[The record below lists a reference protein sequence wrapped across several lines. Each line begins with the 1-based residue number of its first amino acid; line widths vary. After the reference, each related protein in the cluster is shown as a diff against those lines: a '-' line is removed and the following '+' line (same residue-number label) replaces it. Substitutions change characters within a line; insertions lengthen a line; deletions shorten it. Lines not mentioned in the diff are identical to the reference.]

1 MKEKIR
7 QLFMALL
14 KFGKYNAPDGTVLV
28 YEGDEITVGTE
39 VFIQADEYQPVSCP
53 DGQYG
58 PYTVSAGVVT
68 EIADENEPVTE
79 IVEQEEE
86 APVVDEEKEALIQE
100 NKELKEKVAELEAK
114 IAELEEKKEEVEQEK
129 LSAENQVKELEQKE
143 QKKGFARYFE

>member
-14 KFGKYNAPDGTVLV
+14 KFGKYTAPDGTTLV
-28 YEGDEITVGTE
+28 FEGDQITIGTE
-39 VFIQADEYQPVSCP
+39 VFIEDSDYQPIPCP
-53 DGQYG
+53 DGTYG
-58 PYTVSAGVVT
+58 PYIVSAGVVT
-68 EIADENEPVTE
+68 EIKEEQEVK
-79 IVEQEEE
+79 QEEE
-86 APVVDEEKEALIQE
+86 APVVDEEKEALIRE
-100 NKELKEKVAELEAK
+100 NEELKAKIAELEAK

>member
-14 KFGKYNAPDGTVLV
+14 KFGKYEAPTGEILV
-28 YEGDEITVGTE
+28 YEGEELIVGTE
-39 VFIQADEYQPVSCP
+39 VFIESDEYQPVPCP

-58 PYTVSAGVVT
+58 PYIVSGGVVT
-68 EIADENEPVTE
+68 EIKEEQEVK
-79 IVEQEEE
+79 QEEE
-86 APVVDEEKEALIQE
+86 ATVVDEEKEALIRE
-100 NKELKEKVAELEAK
+100 NEELKAKIAELEAK

>member
-14 KFGKYNAPDGTVLV
+14 KFGKYEAPTGEILV
-28 YEGDEITVGTE
+28 YEGEELIVGTE
-39 VFIQADEYQPVSCP
+39 VFIESDEYQPVPCP

-58 PYTVSAGVVT
+58 PYVVSGGIVT
-68 EIADENEPVTE
+68 EIKEEQEVK
-79 IVEQEEE
+79 QEEE
-86 APVVDEEKEALIQE
+86 MPVVDEEKEALIRE
-100 NKELKEKVAELEAK
+100 NEELKAK
-114 IAELEEKKEEVEQEK
+114 IAELEAEIETLKEKKEEAEQEK